1 MRRSS
6 IRGAALGLIDRGAL
20 RPGFAADINDF
31 EPASIADRA
40 TFNEP
45 RRYPAGITQVIVNG
59 VAVIAGGAPSPTRV
73 FKPRRPPLPR
83 EQVFA

>member
-1 MRRSS
+1 
-6 IRGAALGLIDRGAL
+6 
-20 RPGFAADINDF
+20 
-31 EPASIADRA
+31 
-40 TFNEP
+40 
-45 RRYPAGITQVIVNG
+45 VIVNG